1 MALGALFYPKGT
13 KKNPIRFEELFIPH
27 IFREIYFD
35 GLYVDIFNQRKD
47 MVVLDIGANIG
58 IITDYMRPYCQK
70 LYAIEPSSEHFEAL
84 KKNKEFNRWD
94 NVELFNLAIA
104 DKNGKM
110 RLNTL
115 AANRTCYSLALN
127 YQQGG
132 EEVETMRIDTFLEKN
147 KIKKVDF
154 VKMDIEGEE
163 EAVLRGEG
171 FRKAMDKIDAMEI
184 EFHLPGWQELV
195 NYLIGLGF
203 EARRYESS
211 AVVVLFTKK

>member
-13 KKNPIRFEELFIPH
+13 KKNPIKFEELFIPY
-27 IFREIYFD
+27 IYKEIYLD
-35 GLYVDIFNQRKD
+35 GLYVDIFNQKKD

-58 IITDYMRPYCQK
+58 IVTQYMRPYCHK
-70 LYAIEPSSEHFEAL
+70 LYAIEPASEHFEAL
-84 KKNKEFNRWD
+84 KKNKEFNHWD

-115 AANRTCYSLALN
+115 SNNRTCHSLALD
-127 YQQGG
+127 YHQGE

-147 KIKKVDF
+147 KIEKVDF
-154 VKMDIEGEE
+154 VKMDIEGAE

-171 FRKAMDKIDAMEI
+171 FRKAMDKISAIEI
-184 EFHLPGWQELV
+184 EFHFQNWQELAK
-195 NYLIGLGF
+195 YMIELGF

-211 AVVVLFTKK
+211 AIVVLFTRT